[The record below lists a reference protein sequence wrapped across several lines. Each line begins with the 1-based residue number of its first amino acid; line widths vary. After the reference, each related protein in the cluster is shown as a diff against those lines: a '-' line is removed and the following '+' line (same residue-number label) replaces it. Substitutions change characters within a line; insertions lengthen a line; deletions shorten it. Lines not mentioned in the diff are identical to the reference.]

1 MPLSPVQVLAELQAV
16 LQRCPFLAGTDEAA
30 LASGTALLR
39 ALPAAA
45 QNQATTLLQVCVGG
59 WGIGQTGEV

>member
-1 MPLSPVQVLAELQAV
+1 M
-16 LQRCPFLAGTDEAA
+16 LQRCPFLGGTDEAA